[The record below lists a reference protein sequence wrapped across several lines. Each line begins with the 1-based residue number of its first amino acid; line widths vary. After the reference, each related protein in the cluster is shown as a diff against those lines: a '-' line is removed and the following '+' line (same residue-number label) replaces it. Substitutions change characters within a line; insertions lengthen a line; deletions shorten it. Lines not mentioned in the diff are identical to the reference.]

1 MPGKGFRNPV
11 RTASTLLVIRRLVRK
26 IIGQVQSC
34 PAEQRNSKTQHK
46 GHSADG
52 IVMPKCPVEMG
63 ASSGLALIQEEACIE
78 VVTVQDMT
86 KHPYHQRWFISQL
99 FGDKFRSPNLQDWEF
114 MDELFILSTKELA
127 LDPKIAGEVEE
138 ADWVWPERYAAASPM
153 PWRNMG
159 CRCGGP
165 AAELSR
171 C

>member
-1 MPGKGFRNPV
+1 
-11 RTASTLLVIRRLVRK
+11 
-26 IIGQVQSC
+26 
-34 PAEQRNSKTQHK
+34 
-46 GHSADG
+46 
-52 IVMPKCPVEMG
+52 
-63 ASSGLALIQEEACIE
+63 
-78 VVTVQDMT
+78 
-86 KHPYHQRWFISQL
+86 
-99 FGDKFRSPNLQDWEF
+99 

-138 ADWVWPERYAAASPM
+138 ADWVWPKRYAAASPM